1 MKDKNRQ
8 FEETGAFLDVMSK
21 REKKRWEKEQRK
33 LMEEEKLAHNTENY
47 NEQSNEII
55 NNNPIIN
62 SPIEEEN
69 NFSESTDTVTEE
81 NNEEN
86 KDMFLLTYGKTRCI
100 LCNCWDYESIK
111 GESNKKLQ
119 IGVRIL

>member
-8 FEETGAFLDVMSK
+8 FEETGAFLDLMSK

-47 NEQSNEII
+47 TEQSNEII
-55 NNNPIIN
+55 NNNPIVN

-69 NFSESTDTVTEE
+69 NFLENTDTVTEE
-81 NNEEN
+81 N
-86 KDMFLLTYGKTRCI
+86 KDIVTTQM
-100 LCNCWDYESIK
+100 
-111 GESNKKLQ
+111 
-119 IGVRIL
+119 